1 MSFIDQLN
9 WRYATKRMITD
20 KVIPQEKLDNIIEAI
35 RLSATSWGLQPF
47 NVIVVKDKEM
57 LQQIQPLAYNQQQI
71 GEASALIVFAV
82 WDKITQEKID
92 NFFNLIS
99 SERGIPAESL
109 AGYKAMVEGSIF
121 SMDDATASAWMAR
134 QAYIGLGTGLAAAA
148 IEEVDTCPM
157 EGFSAAALDEFLG
170 LPAKGLKSV
179 VILAVGYRDED
190 NDPTSKMKKVRIS
203 TEDFVVSK

>member
-1 MSFIDQLN
+1 MNFIDQLN
-9 WRYATKRMITD
+9 WRYATKRMIAD
-20 KVIPQEKLDNIIEAI
+20 KAVPQEKLDKIVEAI
-35 RLSATSWGLQPF
+35 RLSATSYGLQPF

-57 LQQIQPLAYNQQQI
+57 LAQIQTLAYNQPQV
-71 GEASALIVFAV
+71 GEASAVIVFAT

-99 SERGIPAESL
+99 SERGIPQEAL
-109 AGYKAMVEGSIF
+109 AGYKAMVEGSML
-121 SMDDATASAWMAR
+121 SLDDATASAWMAR

-157 EGFSAAALDEFLG
+157 EGFTTTALDEYLG

-179 VILAVGYRDED
+179 VILAVGYRDEE
-190 NDPTSKMKKVRIS
+190 NDPTSKMKKVRVPID
-203 TEDFVVSK
+203 EFVVA